1 MGPACPLIN
10 QKPVIEMLANT
21 ENVNLSLRGKSATK
35 LYTQCGLNSIEAL
48 SVVNLA
54 VAYTGSQQ
62 QTGTV

>member
-1 MGPACPLIN
+1 
-10 QKPVIEMLANT
+10 MLADT

-35 LYTQCGLNSIEAL
+35 PYTQCGLNSIEAL